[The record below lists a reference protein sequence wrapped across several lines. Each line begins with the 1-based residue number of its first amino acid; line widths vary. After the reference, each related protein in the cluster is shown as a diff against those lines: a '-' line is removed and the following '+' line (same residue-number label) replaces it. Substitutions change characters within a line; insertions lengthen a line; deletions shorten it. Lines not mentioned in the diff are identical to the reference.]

1 MRNFWNKIGFQS
13 FKHYKGE
20 NKSMECPSIRQMIS
34 PYVDDELSLDEKK
47 AFDSH
52 IQSCAACKK
61 ALEKALALHQLFA
74 SAERFPAPYGFA
86 AKVLASLEEQQG
98 FRLLRLPTMK
108 PFFLRA
114 AKVAFALGVITI
126 GIVTGSMLLPERINH
141 ISQTAVQQTFS
152 LDLFQAMPPGS
163 IGGAYVTIMG
173 AGNER

>member
-1 MRNFWNKIGFQS
+1 
-13 FKHYKGE
+13 
-20 NKSMECPSIRQMIS
+20 MECAPIRQMIS

-61 ALEKALALHQLFA
+61 ALEKALALHQLFD

-86 AKVLASLEEQQG
+86 ARVLANLEEPQG
-98 FRLLRLPTMK
+98 FRLLGLFTMK

-114 AKVAFALGVITI
+114 AQVAFAVGVMTI
-126 GIVTGSMLLPERINH
+126 GIVTGSLLLPERTNPIP
-141 ISQTAVQQTFS
+141 QTAIQQTFS

>member
-1 MRNFWNKIGFQS
+1 
-13 FKHYKGE
+13 
-20 NKSMECPSIRQMIS
+20 MECAQIRQMIS
-34 PYVDDELSLDEKK
+34 PYMDDELSLDEKK

-74 SAERFPAPYGFA
+74 TAERFPAPYGFA
-86 AKVLASLEEQQG
+86 ARVLAGLEAQQG
-98 FRLLRLPTMK
+98 FRLLGLPAMK

-114 AKVAFALGVITI
+114 AQVAFALGVMTI
-126 GIVTGSMLLPERINH
+126 GIVTGSVLMPERINH
-141 ISQTAVQQTFS
+141 ISQTAIQESFS

-173 AGNER
+173 TGNER

>member
-1 MRNFWNKIGFQS
+1 
-13 FKHYKGE
+13 
-20 NKSMECPSIRQMIS
+20 MECAPIRQMIS
-34 PYVDDELSLDEKK
+34 PYMDDELSPDEKK

-52 IQSCAACKK
+52 IQSCPACKK

-74 SAERFPAPYGFA
+74 SAEKFPAPYGFA
-86 AKVLASLEEQQG
+86 ARVLASLEEQQG
-98 FRLLRLPTMK
+98 SRLLGLPRMK

-114 AKVAFALGVITI
+114 AQVAFVLGVMTI
-126 GIVTGSMLLPERINH
+126 GIVTGSLLLPERTNPIP
-141 ISQTAVQQTFS
+141 QTAIQQTFS

>member
-1 MRNFWNKIGFQS
+1 MGCAQ
-13 FKHYKGE
+13 
-20 NKSMECPSIRQMIS
+20 IRKMIS
-34 PYVDDELSLDEKK
+34 PYMDDELSPDEKK

-61 ALEKALALHQLFA
+61 ALEKTLALQQLFT

-86 AKVLASLEEQQG
+86 ARVLANLEEPQG
-98 FRLLRLPTMK
+98 FRRLGLSIRK

-114 AKVAFALGVITI
+114 AQVAFALGVMTI
-126 GIVTGSMLLPERINH
+126 GIVTGSLLLPEKTNH
-141 ISQTAVQQTFS
+141 IPQTAIQQTFS